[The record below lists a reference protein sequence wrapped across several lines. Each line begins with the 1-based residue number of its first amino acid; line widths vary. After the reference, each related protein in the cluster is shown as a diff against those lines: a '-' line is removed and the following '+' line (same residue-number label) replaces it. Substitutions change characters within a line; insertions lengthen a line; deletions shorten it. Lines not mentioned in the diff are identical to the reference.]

1 MREMIGNLEV
11 VRYVDSTMARA
22 VLGWNPRS
30 PEGAVTATGQSL
42 IDPGLLERAS
52 RH

>member
-1 MREMIGNLEV
+1 MST
-11 VRYVDSTMARA
+11 STMARA

-30 PEGAVTATGQSL
+30 SEGAVTATGQSL

-52 RH
+52 RR